1 MSSFKEHRIYSY
13 MSEPLCIV
21 GITLDE
27 WALGAI
33 FLIMCFIFESMLLKA
48 SFALLTPSSVYVV
61 KKLKKLAV
69 GFSLISF
76 LHWRLGLRFGVSSC
90 VPCSWKRRFWG

>member
-13 MSEPLCIV
+13 MSEPLRIV

-27 WALGAI
+27 WVLGTI
-33 FLIMCFIFESMLLKA
+33 FLMLCFAVESMLLKA
-48 SFALLTPSSVYVV
+48 TFALVTPGSVYVV
-61 KKLKKLAV
+61 KRLKKLAA
-69 GFSLISF
+69 GFSMISF
-76 LHWRLGLRFGVSSC
+76 LHWRLGLRFGVSQC

>member
-1 MSSFKEHRIYSY
+1 MNGFKEHRLYSY
-13 MSEPLCIV
+13 MSDPFRIV

-27 WALGAI
+27 WALGGI
-33 FLIMCFIFESMLLKA
+33 CLMICFAFESVAWKA
-48 SFALLTPSSVYVV
+48 LFALLAPSVVYVV
-61 KKLKKLAV
+61 KKLKKIAV

-90 VPCSWKRRFWG
+90 VPRSWKRRFWG

>member
-13 MSEPLCIV
+13 MSEPLRVV
-21 GITLDE
+21 GLTLDE
-27 WALGAI
+27 IALGAI
-33 FLIMCFIFESMLLKA
+33 CLILCFAFDSMILIGL
-48 SFALLTPSSVYVV
+48 FALLTPFSVYVV
-61 KKLKKLAV
+61 KRLKKLAV

-76 LHWRLGLRFGVSSC
+76 LHWRLGLRFGVSPH

>member
-1 MSSFKEHRIYSY
+1 MSHVKEHRIYSY
-13 MSEPLCIV
+13 MSEPLRIV

-27 WALGAI
+27 WALGVI
-33 FLIMCFIFESMLLKA
+33 CLILCFAFESMALKS
-48 SFALLTPSSVYVV
+48 SFALLAPGAVYVV
-61 KKLKKLAV
+61 KKLKKIAV